1 MIVFKWTSIENIL
14 EMSNN
19 FAKLYFLFKV
29 AVACKNCPCGHIFF
43 VARRSS
49 ALVSKLKEESTRVSP
64 PPPPEPASTLRSQSG
79 IRRTERVKRDKP
91 DFYNAS
97 EYDKQRKVLTFLD
110 SLCFLCG

>member
-1 MIVFKWTSIENIL
+1 VANYRCDVGKKINA
-14 EMSNN
+14 N
-19 FAKLYFLFKV
+19 FFLKFYFLFFKV

-49 ALVSKLKEESTRVSP
+49 ALVSKMKEETDKTTSVSP
-64 PPPPEPASTLRSQSG
+64 PPPPEPTSSRSQSG

-97 EYDKQRKVLTFLD
+97 EYDKQRKVVFLTMLL
-110 SLCFLCG
+110 SPYM